1 MKRFFKVV
9 VSLLV
14 FIACSGSIYGTSPT
28 DKPLFEDLHTLVQDE
43 ETEDNEGGERK
54 SYGYAGFSLGITRM
68 GYSLNTVDDL
78 GSMGF
83 SEIRAVVVN

>member
-1 MKRFFKVV
+1 MKRFFNIV

-28 DKPLFEDLHTLVQDE
+28 DEPFFEDTLTLIQE
-43 ETEDNEGGERK
+43 EEPEDHEGEKRK
-54 SYGYAGFSLGITRM
+54 SYGYAGFSLGVTRM
-68 GYSLNTVDDL
+68 GFSLNAVDDL